1 MNLIL
6 SIVAI
11 IIAIVGATFG
21 WVAFLNDN
29 YNWIAFGIQCA
40 SLVIP
45 GIIKDMYEDNL
56 RTKYEYPNRKK
67 EIIFEGTTYKK
78 NTFQADNNFK
88 GYVPS
93 VIIIF
98 IGSKVPRRISRGLFI
113 YIRLR
118 SHSRI
123 AGLHPGTLPYSGHQR
138 FSLPVP

>member
-6 SIVAI
+6 SIVAVL
-11 IIAIVGATFG
+11 IATVGATFA

-29 YNWIAFGIQCA
+29 YNWIAFGIQFA

-45 GIIKDMYEDNL
+45 GIINDMYEDNL

-78 NTFQADNNFK
+78 NTFKADNNFK

-93 VIIIF
+93 IIIIF
-98 IGSKVPRRISRGLFI
+98 IGVLPALWVVIPQLLVIVLTGITNLF
-113 YIRLR
+113 
-118 SHSRI
+118 
-123 AGLHPGTLPYSGHQR
+123 P
-138 FSLPVP
+138 FSLF

>member
-6 SIVAI
+6 SIVAV
-11 IIAIVGATFG
+11 IIATVGATFA

-29 YNWIAFGIQCA
+29 YNWIAFGIQFA

-45 GIIKDMYEDNL
+45 GIINDMYEDNL

-78 NTFQADNNFK
+78 NTFKADNNFK

-93 VIIIF
+93 IIIIF
-98 IGSKVPRRISRGLFI
+98 IGVLPALWVVIPQLLVIVLTGITNLF
-113 YIRLR
+113 
-118 SHSRI
+118 
-123 AGLHPGTLPYSGHQR
+123 P
-138 FSLPVP
+138 FSLF

>member
-6 SIVAI
+6 SIVAV
-11 IIAIVGATFG
+11 IIATVGATFA

-45 GIIKDMYEDNL
+45 GIINDMYEDNL

-78 NTFQADNNFK
+78 NTFKADNNFK

-93 VIIIF
+93 IIIIF
-98 IGSKVPRRISRGLFI
+98 IGALPALWVVIPQLLLIVLTSITNLF
-113 YIRLR
+113 
-118 SHSRI
+118 
-123 AGLHPGTLPYSGHQR
+123 R
-138 FSLPVP
+138 FSLF

>member
-6 SIVAI
+6 SIVAV
-11 IIAIVGATFG
+11 IIATVGATFA

-78 NTFQADNNFK
+78 NTFKADNNFK

-93 VIIIF
+93 IIIIF
-98 IGSKVPRRISRGLFI
+98 IGVLPALWVVIPQLLLIVLTSITNLF
-113 YIRLR
+113 
-118 SHSRI
+118 
-123 AGLHPGTLPYSGHQR
+123 R
-138 FSLPVP
+138 FSLF

>member
-11 IIAIVGATFG
+11 IIATVGATFA

-29 YNWIAFGIQCA
+29 YNWIAFGIQFA

-45 GIIKDMYEDNL
+45 GIINDMYEDNL

-78 NTFQADNNFK
+78 NTFKADNNFK

-98 IGSKVPRRISRGLFI
+98 IGFLPALWVVIPQLLAIVLTGITNLF
-113 YIRLR
+113 
-118 SHSRI
+118 
-123 AGLHPGTLPYSGHQR
+123 P
-138 FSLPVP
+138 FSLF